1 MSWHEYN
8 IYSKTYREGSD
19 PFCHWPSVLCRDEDG
34 CHVHT
39 FDSPASRIGGKAMI
53 ANDKTERIRSII
65 GWMRKNITL
74 SLEVYRLGWKRA
86 SKFSIGSSL
95 PFDGDDTSAPSI
107 GRVKGWLD
115 GATVRPC
122 LRRVKLTQDLPPV
135 ASRDMKK
142 IPDLKRE
149 NPSFAAML
157 VKYVNERFGGDA
169 PKVYTTAHVSRKTY
183 SAIAGNEL
191 RPVSKAVAVQFA
203 LALQLTR
210 TEADEFLK
218 AAGYAFSPTILEDI
232 IVCACIEEK
241 VYDIDDI
248 NSLLSEYSAK
258 PFATKED
265 T

>member
-1 MSWHEYN
+1 MAA
-8 IYSKTYREGSD
+8 D
-19 PFCHWPSVLCRDEDG
+19 
-34 CHVHT
+34 
-39 FDSPASRIGGKAMI
+39 KA
-53 ANDKTERIRSII
+53 ECIRSII

-74 SLEVYRLGWKRA
+74 SLDGYRPGWEKA

-95 PFDGDDTSAPSI
+95 PFDGGDTSAPSI
-107 GRVKGWLD
+107 GRVKGWPD
-115 GATVRPC
+115 GTKLRPSI
-122 LRRVKLTQDLPPV
+122 RRVKLTQDLPPA

-157 VKYVNERFGGDA
+157 VRYVNERFGGDA
-169 PKVYTTAHVSRKTY
+169 PKVYTVAHVSRKTY

-203 LALQLTR
+203 LALQLTH
-210 TEADEFLK
+210 TEADAILK
-218 AAGYAFSPTILEDI
+218 AAGYAFSPAILEDI

-248 NSLLSEYSAK
+248 NGLLMEYNAK
-258 PFATKED
+258 PFTSKGDA
-265 T
+265 

>member
-1 MSWHEYN
+1 
-8 IYSKTYREGSD
+8 
-19 PFCHWPSVLCRDEDG
+19 
-34 CHVHT
+34 
-39 FDSPASRIGGKAMI
+39 MI

-74 SLEVYRLGWKRA
+74 SLTGYRPGWERA
-86 SKFSIGSSL
+86 RKLSIGSSL

-107 GRVKGWLD
+107 GRVKGWTDRTKL
-115 GATVRPC
+115 RPSI
-122 LRRVKLTQDLPPV
+122 RRVKLAQDLPPS
-135 ASRDMKK
+135 ASRDIKK

-169 PKVYTTAHVSRKTY
+169 PKVYNAAHVSRKTY

-218 AAGYAFSPTILEDI
+218 AAGYAFSPAILEDI

-241 VYDIDDI
+241 VYDILDV
-248 NSLLSEYSAK
+248 NSLLSEYNAK
-258 PFATKED
+258 LFATKEEAGCLQSGD
-265 T
+265 I